1 MRVAETRTKRH
12 RVHVKPTSPR
22 VNARERVPQ
31 TSPHDSPKTR
41 TEHDLLGSLTLPA
54 DAFYGI
60 ATARAIENFQIT
72 SIPLHHFPELIIG
85 LAYVKKAS
93 AIANGKLGL
102 LDVKKANAIE
112 KACDELINTKT
123 HHHHFA
129 VDMIQGGAG
138 TSTNMNANEV
148 IANLGNKLLGFE
160 PGSTDDNSIN
170 PNDHV
175 NLCQST
181 NCAYPSAVKLAVIIK
196 HKEVVRSLE
205 ALIDSLDS
213 KAIEFTGVI
222 KMGRTQL
229 QDAVPMTL
237 GQEFSSFAHTLR
249 KDLTFMKRNVS
260 ELYEMNLGKYIP
272 HKILP
277 AF

>member
-1 MRVAETRTKRH
+1 M
-12 RVHVKPTSPR
+12 
-22 VNARERVPQ
+22 
-31 TSPHDSPKTR
+31 
-41 TEHDLLGSLTLPA
+41 TLPA

-213 KAIEFTGVI
+213 KAIEFTAVI